1 MQLKAYKKFLKFYK
15 KLPSAI
21 KAKADKQ
28 IKLLAENFRH
38 PSLQC
43 KKMQGKE
50 EIWEARIDLQY
61 RVTFEIIG
69 DTIFLRTIGN
79 HEDALKSP

>member
-1 MQLKAYKKFLKFYK
+1 VQLKAYKKFLKFYK
-15 KLPSAI
+15 KLPDTI
-21 KAKADKQ
+21 KTKTDRQ
-28 IKLLAENFRH
+28 IKLLADNFRH

-69 DTIFLRTIGN
+69 DTIFLRTVGN

>member
-1 MQLKAYKKFLKFYK
+1 MQLKAY

-21 KAKADKQ
+21 KAKTGKQ
-28 IKLLAENFRH
+28 IKLLADDFRH

-43 KKMQGKE
+43 KKMRGRE
-50 EIWEARIDLQY
+50 EIWEARVDLQY
-61 RVTFEIIG
+61 RITFEIIG
-69 DTIFLRTIGN
+69 DTIFLRTVGS

>member
-1 MQLKAYKKFLKFYK
+1 MQLKAYKKFFKFYK
-15 KLPSAI
+15 KLPPAI
-21 KAKADKQ
+21 KAKTDKQ
-28 IKLLAENFRH
+28 IKLLAANFRH

-43 KKMQGKE
+43 KKMQGRA
-50 EIWEARIDLQY
+50 EIWEARVDLQY
-61 RVTFEIIG
+61 RITFEIIG